1 MAEPAVA
8 LASTQPTEEPV
19 AAPVRVTIVIPA
31 HNEEGAIGDVIANLR
46 AKQLPG
52 VVEIIVIDDGSTD
65 KTAEIAE
72 ATGVTVLRHR
82 GNRGYGAALKTGV
95 KAATGDYILT
105 MDADGQHRLE
115 DVLTL
120 CKAVGGEQPPDCVIG
135 HRTALLHSALWR
147 MPGKWLLKAMA
158 QFLTQKKI
166 PDLNSGLRIVK
177 REVLKRYLHLCPSGF
192 SFSTTITVALLS
204 RGYAVEFMPIKVER
218 RIGTSMVSMKT
229 GFQAIL
235 LLFRLIALFN
245 PLRIFLP
252 TALIAILFGI
262 GWTIPYL
269 IAGSGVTVASMLAI
283 LTGVL
288 LFALGL
294 ICDQVA
300 QLRLERYE

>member
-1 MAEPAVA
+1 MDSSP
-8 LASTQPTEEPV
+8 PEEPST
-19 AAPVRVTIVIPA
+19 APASVTIVIPA
-31 HNEEGAIGDVIANLR
+31 HNEEGAIGDVIARLR
-46 AKQLPG
+46 AQKPAN
-52 VVEIIVIDDGSTD
+52 VVEIIVVDDGSTD
-65 KTAEIAE
+65 RTADIAE
-72 ATGVTVLRHR
+72 AAGVRVLRHG
-82 GNRGYGAALKTGV
+82 GNRGYGAALKTGIRE
-95 KAATGDYILT
+95 ATTDYILT

-115 DVLTL
+115 DVLSL
-120 CKAVGGEQPPDCVIG
+120 CNAVTAARPPDCVIG
-135 HRTALLHSALWR
+135 HRVQLLHSPLWR
-147 MPGKWLLKAMA
+147 MPGKWLLTRMA

-177 REVLKRYLHLCPSGF
+177 RDVFLRYIHLCPSGF

-204 RGYAVEFMPIKVER
+204 RGYAVKFLPIQVEK
-218 RIGTSMVSMKT
+218 RIGKSLVSMKT

-252 TALIAILFGI
+252 SAFVSIVFGVS
-262 GWTIPYL
+262 WTIPYL
-269 IAGSGVTVASMLAI
+269 LRGEGVTVASMLAI